1 MGKHVVV
8 GAGQVGNHLAEHL
21 TTQGHDV
28 TIVSRSGSGPEG
40 VARVAANAA
49 DRDRLAEIAKGAD
62 VLYNCVNPPYHR
74 WAQDWPPMAG
84 SFLAAAQ
91 TSGAVLVT
99 LGNLYVYG
107 PVNGPLTEDLP
118 LAATGTK
125 GRIRARMWADLL
137 AAHQAG
143 RVRVT
148 ELRGSD
154 YFGPGAG
161 DQAYVGERF
170 LPGVLAGKRVM
181 FPRNPSLP
189 HAWTYLPDVARA
201 LAIAGADERAWGRPW
216 HIPTGPP
223 VSARDFGARLAALA
237 GAPAPRISQIPRPI
251 LYAAGLASPMLR
263 ELRETNHQWDR
274 PFILD
279 SSDFQTTFDLTPTPL
294 DEALHA
300 TLAWWRDQSHQTS

>member
-8 GAGQVGNHLAEHL
+8 GAGQVGRHLAERL
-21 TTQGHDV
+21 TTLGHDV
-28 TIVSRSGSGPEG
+28 TVVSRSGSGPEG
-40 VARVAANAA
+40 VAKVAANAA
-49 DRDRLAEIAKGAD
+49 DRERLAEIAKGAD

-84 SFLAAAQ
+84 SFLAAAE

-107 PVNGPLTEDLP
+107 PVDGPLTEDLP

-125 GRIRARMWADLL
+125 GRVRAKMWADLL

-161 DQAYVGERF
+161 DQAFVGERF
-170 LPGVLAGKRVM
+170 VPGVLAGKRVM
-181 FPRNPSLP
+181 FPRDPGLP

-201 LAIAGADERAWGRPW
+201 LAIAGTDERAWGRPW
-216 HIPTGPP
+216 HIPTGPA

-237 GAPAPRISQIPRPI
+237 GAPTLRISEVPRPI
-251 LYAAGLASPMLR
+251 LYAAGLMSPVMR
-263 ELRETNHQWDR
+263 EMRETNHQWDR
-274 PFILD
+274 PFVVD
-279 SSDFQTTFDLTPTPL
+279 SSDFETTFGVTPTPL
-294 DEALHA
+294 DEALRA
-300 TLAWWRDQSHQTS
+300 TIAWWQSEPLQSH